1 MAENTDDPLTDSQKP
16 STTTTITTTTTTT
29 TTSTTTAPPN
39 PGPEKA
45 ESNTSSYR
53 APRASWRQQG
63 LITQPETGTPARN
76 CLTEQSLLWTLDKP
90 LAVSS
95 GRKKRLPLSCDRFPQ
110 VCDCYLLLSVIG
122 STYRICLLSTLIC
135 LLCELAAP
143 PCATED
149 SETLESLRIVLPQW
163 KSSVLL
169 TALRKGFPPITLL
182 ASYETRRILKGR
194 RSRA

>member
-1 MAENTDDPLTDSQKP
+1 MKFWMKHAGQRICYKWVFRSVLKELWFLKAQDKDSQCVKINVL
-16 STTTTITTTTTTT
+16 SLLC
-29 TTSTTTAPPN
+29 
-39 PGPEKA
+39 
-45 ESNTSSYR
+45 SY
-53 APRASWRQQG
+53 WFTG
-63 LITQPETGTPARN
+63 LITQPETGTPASN

-122 STYRICLLSTLIC
+122 STYRICLLSALIC

-149 SETLESLRIVLPQW
+149 LETLESLRIVLPRW
-163 KSSVLL
+163 KSSVSL
-169 TALRKGFPPITLL
+169 TAPRKGFPPITLL
-182 ASYETRRILKGR
+182 ASYKTRRILKGR